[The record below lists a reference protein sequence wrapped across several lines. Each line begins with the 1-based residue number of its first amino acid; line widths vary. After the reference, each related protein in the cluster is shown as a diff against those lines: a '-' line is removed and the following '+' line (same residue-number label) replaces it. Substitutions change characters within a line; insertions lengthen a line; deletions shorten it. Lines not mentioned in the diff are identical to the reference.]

1 MSVSTRDHLF
11 VSFSPEDWAL
21 AEWLT
26 LKLTQEGY
34 RVWCARF
41 PILDGER
48 YPREVEDAISFR
60 AFRVLALVSRAA
72 LANPATTREW
82 TLAIDGGR
90 ARGESL
96 LIQLAVEA
104 IDARE
109 LHWAAPDSAPISF
122 DERWEA
128 GLDRLLTTL
137 RSADAPRPLVDGERV
152 ATEARHFMASRR
164 SWHTVL

>member
-1 MSVSTRDHLF
+1 MSAPTRDHLF

-26 LKLTQEGY
+26 LRLTREGY

-48 YPREVEDAISFR
+48 YPRDVEDAIRFR

-82 TLAIDGGR
+82 TLALDRGP
-90 ARGESL
+90 ARGQSRL
-96 LIQLAVEA
+96 VPLAVEVV
-104 IDARE
+104 DVRE
-109 LHWAAPDSAPISF
+109 LDWAATDSAPISF

-128 GLDRLLTTL
+128 GFDRLLTTL
-137 RSADAPRPLVDGERV
+137 RSVDAPRPLVDGERV
-152 ATEARHFMASRR
+152 AMEARHFMASRR